1 MASLNTVVH
10 LWVAIICKYIFRSVL
25 LMLLGE
31 RGSDGVETA
40 YTGEGEGG
48 VLLLPV

>member
-1 MASLNTVVH
+1 
-10 LWVAIICKYIFRSVL
+10 
-25 LMLLGE
+25 MLLGE

-48 VLLLPV
+48 VLLLPVWKHLFK